1 MAVVQEKSGRI
12 CRIVGPVVVVD
23 GMRGARIGD
32 VAGVG
37 EARLFAEIIRLDG
50 DQVTLQVYEDTVG
63 LRVGEP
69 VVSTG
74 EPLMAELGPGLLAGI
89 FDGLGRSLPDIQQQ
103 AGQFIPKGAMVPT
116 LRRDRLWEFSPAVN
130 EGEEVEPGDVVGTV
144 PETSHLT
151 HRVLVPPGVQ
161 GRVVEI
167 HQGTFTVEEIVARI
181 VTKSSPD
188 PVAIRLMQRWPVR
201 QGRPCREKLSPNTPL
216 ITGQRVIDTFFPI
229 AKGGTAVIPGGFGTG
244 KTVMEQTLAKRAEVQ
259 IVVYVGCGER
269 GNEMTEVL
277 AEFPCLVDPY
287 AGLPLMDRTILIA
300 NTSNMPVAARE
311 ASIYTSLTM
320 AEYYR
325 DMGFDVALMADST
338 SRWGEALRE
347 VSGRLEEMPGE
358 EGYPAYLGSRLA
370 GFYERAGRVVCLGKE
385 GRQGSVTI
393 IGAVSP
399 PGGDFSEPM
408 TQSSLRAAGTFW
420 ALDVALARRR
430 HFPAIHWMTSYSLYD
445 VGSWFEMEV
454 GPDWQEQAR
463 LAMSLLQ
470 KEEELLEIVQ
480 LVGSEALPDA
490 EKAVL
495 QVGRLLR
502 EDYLQQSA
510 FDPVDEFCAPRKQA
524 WMLKAI
530 LAFYHGLA
538 DALGKGVALSN
549 VVKLPVLSEIA
560 RMKEIPRENAEREIA
575 ALIERIRACFATLKA
590 APVMEN

>member
-1 MAVVQEKSGRI
+1 MPNAKETEGRL
-12 CRIVGPVVVVD
+12 CRIAGPVVVAE

-32 VAGVG
+32 VALVG
-37 EARLFAEIIRLDG
+37 EARLIAEIIRLERG
-50 DQVTLQVYEDTVG
+50 QATLQVYEDTIG

-74 EPLMAELGPGLLAGI
+74 EPLTAELGPGLLAGI
-89 FDGLGRSLPDIQQQ
+89 FDGLERPLPEIQKQ
-103 AGQFIPKGAMVPT
+103 AGHFILKGAAVPA
-116 LRRDRLWEFSPAVN
+116 LPRAARWPFAAAVK
-130 EGEEVEPGDVVGTV
+130 EGESVEPGDVLGTV
-144 PETSHLT
+144 PETPRLT
-151 HRVLVPPGVQ
+151 HKILVPPGV
-161 GRVVEI
+161 GGHIAEI
-167 HQGTFTVEEIVARI
+167 REGQLSVEESVALIEARGNRGPI
-181 VTKSSPD
+181 EV
-188 PVAIRLMQRWPVR
+188 RLMQRWPVR
-201 QGRPCREKLSPNTPL
+201 QGRPYRQKLSPNTPL
-216 ITGQRVIDTFFPI
+216 ITGQRVIDTFFPV

-244 KTVMEQTLAKRAEVQ
+244 KTVMEQTLAKRAEAQ

-277 AEFPCLVDPY
+277 AEFPCLVDPH
-287 AGLPLMDRTILIA
+287 AGVTLMERTVLIA

-311 ASIYTSLTM
+311 ASIYTSLTI

-325 DMGFDVALMADST
+325 DMGYDVALMADST

-370 GFYERAGRVVCLGKE
+370 GFYERAGRVVCLGKDSRE
-385 GRQGSVTI
+385 GSVTI

-408 TQSSLRAAGTFW
+408 TQASLRAAGTFW
-420 ALDVALARRR
+420 GLDVNLARRR

-445 VGSWFEMEV
+445 AGGWFDAEV
-454 GPDWQEQAR
+454 APDWREQAR

-490 EKAVL
+490 EKAIL

-502 EDYLQQSA
+502 EDFLQQSA
-510 FDPVDEFCAPRKQA
+510 FDPADEFCSPKKQY
-524 WMLKAI
+524 WMLRAI
-530 LAFYHGLA
+530 LVFYHGLVE
-538 DALGKGVALSN
+538 ALGKGAGSA
-549 VVKLPVLSEIA
+549 KAMALPVLSEIA
-560 RMKEIPRENAEREIA
+560 RMKEIPVEKAEQEIRALVERTRA
-575 ALIERIRACFATLKA
+575 ALGGLRDG
-590 APVMEN
+590 